1 MLLSI
6 RYFSILLICKFSIKY
21 FIYNIFDVLNC
32 NYFNKEKVGR
42 EQLLRLISNQ
52 NKNVTVNFTDN
63 KYAVYDAYW
72 NYTDCNGNEVNVIA
86 EIKVR
91 DKVYSDYII
100 EKSKLER
107 LQGEALQLEKKDG
120 KKRLVYYVNFCNNIA
135 YFFNVTATK
144 EWFRSGNL
152 VMNRNTVRSTTEKIL
167 KEIYYLPAT
176 KSIRYH
182 NVKN

>member
-1 MLLSI
+1 
-6 RYFSILLICKFSIKY
+6 
-21 FIYNIFDVLNC
+21 VLNC
-32 NYFNKEKVGR
+32 NYFNKEKIGR

-52 NKNVTVNFTDN
+52 NKNVTVNFTDD

-72 NYTDCNGNEVNVIA
+72 SYTDHHGNEVYIIA

-107 LQGEALQLEKKDG
+107 LQGEALRLEKKDG

-135 YFFNVTATK
+135 YFFNVTEKRT
-144 EWFRSGNL
+144 WFKSGNL
-152 VMNRNTVRSTTEKIL
+152 VMNRNTVKSTTEKIL
-167 KEIYYLPAT
+167 KEIYYLPTT
-176 KSIRYH
+176 KSIRY
-182 NVKN
+182 NVKNLTTTILNESIKYF